1 MRLKESHDRLKSYA
15 NKRRRP
21 LEFQVGD
28 NVLLKVFTMLGVVRF
43 GQEGKLSKRY
53 VGPFEIRS
61 WIGDVV
67 YRLPLPPELSCI
79 HNVFRVSVLHKYT
92 PNPTNVLP
100 HEPL

>member
-1 MRLKESHDRLKSYA
+1 MRLKESRNRQKSYT

-28 NVLLKVFTMLGVVRF
+28 NVFLKVSTMLGVVRF
-43 GQEGKLSKRY
+43 GQEWKLSKRY

-61 WIGDVV
+61 RIGDVV
-67 YRLPLPPELSCI
+67 YCLAPPPVLSGI
-79 HNVFRVSVLHKYT
+79 HNVFHVSVLHKYI
-92 PNPTNVLP
+92 PNPTNVLL